1 MKISLEGKVAIV
13 SGGTAG
19 IGECICRSLTDAG
32 CKVATNYRN
41 EERAQKWRDK
51 NKQDGYDIAGYQAD
65 ASDYEASQ
73 AFVDAVTQDVLHDP
87 SLTVPLDEDDG
98 LDLLAPVG
106 IGRRQHFDLFIAG
119 QLGIQLIFGF
129 EVFESVGNGML
140 GVFDVHFEFTI
151 GAVAADSLFPDSTKQ
166 HAILFPF
173 LKRTASEVQSHDV
186 ATALH
191 IVL

>member
-51 NKQDGYDIAGYQAD
+51 NKQDDYDIAGYQAD

-73 AFVDAVTQDVLHDP
+73 AFVEAVTQDLGPVDILVNNAGITWDGTFRKMKP
-87 SLTVPLDEDDG
+87 EQWQTVMNVNL
-98 LDLLAPVG
+98 
-106 IGRRQHFDLFIAG
+106 
-119 QLGIQLIFGF
+119 
-129 EVFESVGNGML
+129 N
-140 GVFDVHFEFTI
+140 
-151 GAVAADSLFPDSTKQ
+151 SLFQPYPPLNQ
-166 HAILFPF
+166 RYA
-173 LKRTASEVQSHDV
+173 
-186 ATALH
+186 
-191 IVL
+191 